1 MKKKKD
7 FFASFVILENI
18 IERMENFNII
28 DIIKLIKI
36 DLLMSFGE
44 KKRGF
49 LRFISYPFNSL
60 GEYN

>member
-28 DIIKLIKI
+28 DIIKLIKS
-36 DLLMSFGE
+36 LLMSFGE
-44 KKRGF
+44 KERGF